1 MEQILHW
8 HWWVFI
14 GIFLFILEVF
24 TPGFILACIGIG
36 SFMGALAAFLGCTM
50 DMQLLVFSISTLVS
64 LFLLRPILYNK
75 DESKLKTNTEALIGR
90 EGIVT
95 EKIDSL
101 FASGRVSIDGD
112 KWKAISENG
121 IPIDLR
127 EKVLVTEINSTII
140 TVKKI

>member
-8 HWWVFI
+8 HWWMFT

-75 DESKLKTNTEALIGR
+75 SESKLKTNTEALIGR
-90 EGIVT
+90 EGTVT

-101 FASGRVSIDGD
+101 FASGRVRIDGD

>member
-8 HWWVFI
+8 HWWMFT

>member
-1 MEQILHW
+1 
-8 HWWVFI
+8 
-14 GIFLFILEVF
+14 
-24 TPGFILACIGIG
+24 
-36 SFMGALAAFLGCTM
+36 MGALAAFLGCTM